1 MRPMTSAPVSPTA
14 VPGRRTGS
22 RPRRSP
28 GAALAALLLVF
39 VGWAAVTGDAA
50 AAGRVALVVGNGEYE
65 HVSRLDNPVNDAV
78 AMRDALNRLGFDVVF
93 RRDADEDAMGDALD
107 EFERRS
113 AGADVALVFYAGHG
127 LEMNGVNYLVPVDA
141 RLASAA
147 AVNRETIL
155 LDDVLTAAAAATT
168 RVVILDACRDNP
180 WVRSM
185 RGATR
190 GNVSAGGLAAVA
202 TGAGSLVAYA
212 AAAGDVAEDG
222 EGQRH
227 SPFTEALLARIET
240 PGVDVRIML
249 GDVGAAV
256 RARTGRQQPFVYS
269 SLSGELHLNGG
280 AAGPG
285 PAAVEAG
292 LGLDRAAW
300 RTVQR
305 GLAGAGFASGAADGV
320 AGPATRAA
328 IRAWQTARGAAPTGY
343 LDAASLPALG
353 VAAPAPST
361 ASTAPVETGGGS
373 PAGAAA
379 SASAAAAAL
388 QAETALWQ
396 SIESRPTL
404 AKYEAY
410 LSQYPN
416 GTFAALA
423 RLEAAALRA
432 DPPGA
437 SGRPP
442 SRPASASDPRPSRR
456 AGERFRDCAECPELV
471 VAPAGSFT
479 MGSPLSEEG
488 RFEDEGPQRRVT
500 IPSPL
505 AVGVYEVT
513 FAEWDACVSAGGC
526 GGHRPDDRGWGRGS
540 RPVINVSWEDARAYV
555 DWLSRRTG
563 ASYRLLSES
572 EWEYVARG
580 GSRTAYW
587 WGGSVGRNRA
597 NCFDCG
603 SRWDGEQTAPV
614 GSFGANGFGLHD
626 VSGNVWEWV
635 EDCWHADYR
644 GAPADG
650 SAWTSGGNCG
660 LRVLRGGSWSNG
672 PRILRSASR
681 NGNSAGSRVD
691 DSGFRVSRTLE

>member
-1 MRPMTSAPVSPTA
+1 MRSMTSAPVSPTA

-39 VGWAAVTGDAA
+39 VGWAAVAGDAA

-65 HVSRLDNPVNDAV
+65 HASRLDNPVNDAG
-78 AMRDALNRLGFDVVF
+78 AMRDALTRLGFDVVF

-190 GNVSAGGLAAVA
+190 GNVGAGGLAAVA

-280 AAGPG
+280 AAGPN
-285 PAAVEAG
+285 PALVEAA

-300 RTVQR
+300 RAVQR
-305 GLAGAGFASGAADGV
+305 GLVGAGFAAGAPDGV

-328 IRAWQTARGAAPTGY
+328 LRAWQTSRGTVPTGY
-343 LDAASLPALG
+343 LDAASAGALG
-353 VAAPAPST
+353 VASGSAVPGG
-361 ASTAPVETGGGS
+361 VGGG
-373 PAGAAA
+373 PPAAGAS
-379 SASAAAAAL
+379 SASAAAL

-416 GTFAALA
+416 GTFAAVA
-423 RLEAAALRA
+423 RLEAALRA
-432 DPPGA
+432 DPPGT

-442 SRPASASDPRPSRR
+442 SRPAASADPRPARR
-456 AGERFRDCAECPELV
+456 VGERFRDCADCPELV
-471 VAPAGSFT
+471 VVPAGSFT
-479 MGSPLSEEG
+479 MGSPSSEEG
-488 RFEDEGPQRRVT
+488 RNDDEGPQRRVT

-513 FAEWDACVSAGGC
+513 FAEWDACVSGGGC
-526 GGHRPDDRGWGRGS
+526 GRYRPNDAGWGRGS
-540 RPVINVSWEDARAYV
+540 RPVINVSWGDAQAYV

-587 WGGSVGRNRA
+587 WGHSVGRSLA
-597 NCFDCG
+597 NCDGCG
-603 SRWDGEQTAPV
+603 SRWDTEQTSPV
-614 GSFGANGFGLHD
+614 GSFEANGFGLHD
-626 VSGNVWEWV
+626 VSGNVYEWV
-635 EDCWHADYR
+635 RDCWHGDYV
-644 GAPADG
+644 GAPTDG
-650 SAWTSGGNCG
+650 SARIRNSGGGAFCTA
-660 LRVLRGGSWSNG
+660 RVVRGGSWDID
-672 PRILRSASR
+672 PRHLRSATR
-681 NGNSAGSRVD
+681 GRLVPNFRVVNG
-691 DSGFRVSRTLE
+691 GFRVLRTLE